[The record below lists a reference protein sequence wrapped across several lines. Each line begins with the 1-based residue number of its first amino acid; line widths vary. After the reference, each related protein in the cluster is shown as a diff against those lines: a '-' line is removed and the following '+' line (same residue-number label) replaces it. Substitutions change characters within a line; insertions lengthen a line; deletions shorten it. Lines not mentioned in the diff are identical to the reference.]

1 MPVKIH
7 GLEYYTVSDLLE
19 RLDVS
24 RQTFWRWR
32 QEGKIP
38 AGQRFRNRDV
48 VLTPQ
53 QMRDIESFANLLDPI
68 DEPVGDQLSL
78 FEPEK

>member
-7 GLEYYTVSDLLE
+7 GLEYYTVADVLE
-19 RLDVS
+19 RLNVS

-38 AGQRFRNRDV
+38 AGQRYRNRYV
-48 VLTPQ
+48 VFTPSQ
-53 QMRDIESFANLLDPI
+53 VRDIDDFANHLEPI
-68 DEPVGDQLSL
+68 DRPAGDQLSL
-78 FEPEK
+78 FGGED